1 MPVFAL
7 IPQDIASCKSNRLAL
22 RVIMGKEDLSHIAHC
37 GHIIEI
43 MSGHF
48 IGPEGKIENMRATI
62 ERATLLK
69 SLSHVQSVVER
80 RNTIP
85 ILSNVL
91 IEANDSGSIKLT
103 ATDLDLQIVETFAAE
118 VETAG
123 ATTVSAHTLFE
134 IARKLPEGSQVQ
146 LHAADGRMAVNAG
159 RARFSLSTLPRDDF
173 PIIAEGDLPTS
184 FELPAASLIQIID
197 KTRFA
202 ISTEETRYY
211 LNGIFLHVA
220 EEDAPVLKAAATD
233 GHRLARVTLP
243 RPAGADGM
251 PDIII
256 PRKCIGEIRKLL
268 DESGDANIQIDLS
281 ASKIRFTFDS
291 AILTSKLIDGTFPD
305 YSRVIPTGN
314 DKLLKIDPKAFSQ
327 GVDRVATI
335 ATEKTR
341 AVKMALDTDKITLS
355 VTSPENGTAAEEVS
369 GEYKSDGFEI
379 GFNARYLM
387 DILAEIEGDMVELH
401 LADGS
406 APTLIREND
415 KSSALYV
422 LMPMRV

>member
-1 MPVFAL
+1 M
-7 IPQDIASCKSNRLAL
+7 K
-22 RVIMGKEDLSHIAHC
+22 
-37 GHIIEI
+37 
-43 MSGHF
+43 
-48 IGPEGKIENMRATI
+48 ATI

-69 SLSHVQSVVER
+69 GLSHVQSVVER

-91 IEANDSGSIKLT
+91 LEATAEGTLKLM
-103 ATDLDLQIVETFAAE
+103 ATDLDLQINESVAAA
-118 VETAG
+118 VDQPG
-123 ATTVSAHTLFE
+123 ATTVSAHTLFD

-146 LHAADGRMAVNAG
+146 LAAAEGRMTIVAG
-159 RARFSLSTLPRDDF
+159 RARFSLGTLPRDDF
-173 PIIAEGDLPTS
+173 PVIAEGELPTQ
-184 FELPAASLIQIID
+184 FELPAETLKQIID

-220 EEDAPVLKAAATD
+220 DGDGSPVLKAAATD

-243 RPAGADGM
+243 RPEGAESM
-251 PDIII
+251 PDVIV
-256 PRKCIGEIRKLL
+256 PRKCIGELRKLL
-268 DESGDANIQIDLS
+268 DEVDGSVGVSLS
-281 ASKIRFTFDS
+281 PTKIRFDLGS

-314 DKLLKIDPKAFSQ
+314 DKILRIDPKSFME
-327 GVDRVATI
+327 GVDRVSTI

-341 AVKMALDTDKITLS
+341 AVKMALDRDKITLS
-355 VTSPENGTAAEEVS
+355 VTSPENGTAAEEVP
-369 GEYKSDGFEI
+369 GEYVSLPFEI
-379 GFNARYLM
+379 GFNSRYLM
-387 DILAEIEGDMVELH
+387 DILAQVDGDMVEVH
-401 LADGS
+401 LADAA

-415 KSSALYV
+415 KAPALYV

>member
-1 MPVFAL
+1 M
-7 IPQDIASCKSNRLAL
+7 K
-22 RVIMGKEDLSHIAHC
+22 
-37 GHIIEI
+37 
-43 MSGHF
+43 
-48 IGPEGKIENMRATI
+48 ATI

-69 SLSHVQSVVER
+69 GLSHVQSVVER

-91 IEANDSGSIKLT
+91 IEATAEGTLKLM
-103 ATDLDLQIVETFAAE
+103 ATDLDLQINESIAAA
-118 VETAG
+118 VDQPG
-123 ATTVSAHTLFE
+123 ATTVSAHTLFD

-146 LHAADGRMAVNAG
+146 LAASEGRMSIVAG
-159 RARFSLSTLPRDDF
+159 RARFSLGTLPRDDF
-173 PIIAEGDLPTS
+173 PVIAEGELPTQ
-184 FELPAASLIQIID
+184 FELPAETLKQIID

-220 EEDAPVLKAAATD
+220 DGDSSNPVLKAAATD

-243 RPAGADGM
+243 RPEGAESM
-251 PDIII
+251 PDVIV
-256 PRKCIGEIRKLL
+256 PRKCIGELRKLL
-268 DESGDANIQIDLS
+268 DEVDGSVGVSLS
-281 ASKIRFTFDS
+281 PTKIRFDLGQ

-314 DKLLKIDPKAFSQ
+314 DKILKIDPKSFME
-327 GVDRVATI
+327 GVDRVSTI

-341 AVKMALDTDKITLS
+341 AVKMALDRDKITLS
-355 VTSPENGTAAEEVS
+355 VTSPENGTAAEEVP
-369 GEYKSDGFEI
+369 GDYVALPFEI
-379 GFNARYLM
+379 GFNSRYLM
-387 DILAEIEGDMVELH
+387 DILAQIDGDMVEVH
-401 LADGS
+401 LADAA

-415 KSSALYV
+415 KSPALYV

>member
-1 MPVFAL
+1 
-7 IPQDIASCKSNRLAL
+7 
-22 RVIMGKEDLSHIAHC
+22 
-37 GHIIEI
+37 
-43 MSGHF
+43 MSAKTETGS
-48 IGPEGKIENMRATI
+48 GMKATI

-91 IEANDSGSIKLT
+91 IEAAVGGSIRLM
-103 ATDLDLQIVETFAAE
+103 ATDLDLQIVESVEAQ

-123 ATTVSAHTLFE
+123 ATTVSAHTLFD
-134 IARKLPEGSQVQ
+134 IARKLPEGSQVSIQ
-146 LHAADGRMAVNAG
+146 AADGKMLIQAG
-159 RARFSLSTLPRDDF
+159 RARFNLATLPRDDF
-173 PIIAEGDLPTS
+173 PMIAEGDLPTQ
-184 FELPAASLIQIID
+184 FELPAATLIQIID

-211 LNGIFLHVA
+211 LNGIFFHVS
-220 EEDAPVLKAAATD
+220 EDTSSGGQPVLKAAATD
-233 GHRLARVTLP
+233 GHRLARVTVP
-243 RPAGADGM
+243 RPEGAESM

-256 PRKCIGEIRKLL
+256 PRKCIAELRKLL
-268 DESGDANIQIDLS
+268 DEVDGSIDVSLS
-281 ASKIRFTFDS
+281 ASKIRFSMGT

-314 DKLLKIDPKAFSQ
+314 DKLLKIDPRSFEE

-341 AVKMALDTDKITLS
+341 AVKMTLDRDKITLS
-355 VTSPENGTAAEEVS
+355 VTSPENGTAAEEVPGDFA
-369 GEYKSDGFEI
+369 GEGFDI
-379 GFNARYLM
+379 GFNARYLL
-387 DILAEIEGDMVELH
+387 DILQQVGSDTVELH
-401 LADGS
+401 LADAA

-415 KSSALYV
+415 RSPALYV